1 MPFSLVRERDGAG
14 DSGNM
19 SLAITLNAA
28 PGDEH
33 LYEHGAEPRVGVIM
47 RVGSLSGRTFGAQ
60 DWWQTTVITE
70 ILEER
75 TDPEDPN
82 FLWVRFKTGNSIYEW
97 KRF

>member
-1 MPFSLVRERDGAG
+1 MPYSLVRERDGAG

-28 PGDEH
+28 PGGEH
-33 LYEHGAEPRVGVIM
+33 LYEHASEPKVGAIM
-47 RVGSLSGRTFGAQ
+47 RVGSITGRSFSAQ
-60 DWWQTTVITE
+60 DWWQTTLITD

-82 FLWVRFKTGNSIYEW
+82 FLWVRFKTGNSIYVW